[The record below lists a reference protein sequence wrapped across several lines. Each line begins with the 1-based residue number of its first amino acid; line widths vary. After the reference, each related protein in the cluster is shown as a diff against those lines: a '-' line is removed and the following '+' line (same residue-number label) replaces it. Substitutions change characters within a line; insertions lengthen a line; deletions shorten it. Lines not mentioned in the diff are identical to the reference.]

1 MFIAKNWLLRL
12 IGVDPAK
19 ITDEEMDSAFVR
31 VGFETEGY
39 APIPETT
46 GPLVVGRVE
55 EIEELTG
62 FKKPIRFCQVNVGN
76 PEMQQ
81 IICGARNFEV
91 GSYVVVALPGA
102 VLPGDF
108 KIAARKTYDHVSE
121 GMLCSAAELG
131 MADKQ
136 TKGIITLTGE
146 PTIGMDAREL
156 LGLDD
161 TVFEVN
167 ITPDR
172 GYALSARGLARE
184 VASAL
189 DVDYVDVAKRAE
201 DAIRLTCDAS
211 FTLDVPAPQADLLTI
226 SVDPATKMRRFGLR
240 KVTGIDP
247 KAESPLWMQRELMLC
262 GQRPVNLA
270 TDITN
275 FVMFLL
281 GQPMH
286 AFDAGKIAGGLQI
299 RQAKAGEKLVTLDE
313 QTRELHPEDVVICD
327 DEGIQSL
334 AAVMGGSTSEISDDT
349 TDVYFEAANWDPVF
363 VARTCRRQKLSSEAS
378 RRFERGVDP
387 AMVEVALDLACSLLV
402 TYGGGQVEASRTLIG
417 EIPAMPEI
425 IMDAGRPAQ
434 IIGVPYTQETVV
446 ARLEEV
452 GCQVTTASDA
462 AVSAFGSTVA
472 VPASTTSGLTNLLS
486 VVPPTW
492 RPDLTMSADLV
503 EEVVRLEGLDAI
515 PSITPQAPAGRGLTE
530 AQIRRRAIGHAL
542 AYQGYAEIL
551 PTPFMS
557 NTILEEWGVTDERTK
572 TVKVLNPLESDHG
585 VLATTLLPAMLE
597 SLGRNVARGEN
608 NVRLFGQEQVSIA
621 YGDGISPMPATDH
634 RPSNEEIQAVLDA
647 LPIQQLHVATVAC
660 GKVELDG
667 PWGEGREYTWAD
679 AIESARMVAR
689 AADVELEVENAEML
703 PWHPGRCAALKV
715 NGEIVG
721 YAGELHPQ
729 LLGDLPPRTCAME
742 INVAMLPF
750 APSTPAP
757 IPSPFPVLLQD
768 VALVV
773 NEDVPAETVRK
784 VLAENVGP
792 LAESVELFDI
802 YRSPLLGLGKK
813 SLAFNIRFRAA
824 DRTLTDDE
832 CSEARMKGVEAASRE
847 LGAVLR
853 G

>member
-1 MFIAKNWLLRL
+1 MFVAKNWLLRL
-12 IGVDPAK
+12 IGVDPATV
-19 ITDEEMDSAFVR
+19 TDEQMDAAFVR

-46 GPLVVGRVE
+46 GPLVIGRVE
-55 EIEELTG
+55 KIEELTG

-76 PEMQQ
+76 PELQQ
-81 IICGARNFEV
+81 IICGARNFEE

-102 VLPGDF
+102 ELPGGF
-108 KIAARKTYDHVSE
+108 KIASRKTYDHMSE

-131 MADKQ
+131 LADKQ
-136 TKGIITLTGE
+136 TKGIITLAGN
-146 PTIGMDAREL
+146 PTIGQDAREIL
-156 LGLDD
+156 NLND

-189 DVDYVDVAKRAE
+189 GRDYADLAKNPEQAVA
-201 DAIRLTCDAS
+201 LTS
-211 FTLDVPAPQADLLTI
+211 GSSYSLDVPAAGGEILPI
-226 SVDPATKMRRFGLR
+226 EVDPATKMRRFGLR

-286 AFDAGKIAGGLQI
+286 AFDADKIKGGLHI

-313 QTRELHPEDVVICD
+313 QSRTLHAEDVVICD
-327 DEGIQSL
+327 DEQIQSL
-334 AAVMGGSTSEISDDT
+334 AAVMGGSTSEIGDDT
-349 TDVYFEAANWDPVF
+349 VNVYFEAANWDPVF
-363 VARTCRRQKLSSEAS
+363 VARTCRRHKLSSEAS

-387 AMVEVALDLACSLLV
+387 AMVEIALDLACGLLA
-402 TYGGGQVEASRTLIG
+402 TYGGGAVEAGRTLIG

-425 IMDAGRPAQ
+425 TMDANRPAQ
-434 IIGVPYTQETVV
+434 IIGVPYTHETVV
-446 ARLEEV
+446 ARLTEV
-452 GCQVTTASDA
+452 GCDVTTAADA

-472 VPASTTSGLTNLLS
+472 VPASTTSGLTDLLS

-492 RPDLTMSADLV
+492 RPDITMSADLV

-515 PSITPQAPAGRGLTE
+515 PSITPQAPAGRGLTP
-530 AQIRRRAIGHAL
+530 AQRRRRAIGHAL

-597 SLGRNVARGEN
+597 SLGRNVSRGQN
-608 NVRLFGQEQVSIA
+608 NVRLFGQEQVSFA
-621 YGDGISPMPATDH
+621 YGDGISPMPSTAG
-634 RPSNEEIQAVLDA
+634 RPEAAEIQAVLDS

-660 GKVELDG
+660 GKAELDG

-679 AIESARMVAR
+679 AIEAARIVAR

-715 NGEIVG
+715 NGEVVG

-729 LLGDLPPRTCAME
+729 LLGDLPARTCAME
-742 INVAMLPF
+742 ISVAKLPL
-750 APSTPAP
+750 APSSPAP

-768 VALVV
+768 VALIVD
-773 NEDVPAETVRK
+773 ESMPAERVRR
-784 VLAENVGP
+784 VLVDNLGP

-802 YRSPLLGLGKK
+802 YRSDALGADKK
-813 SLAFNIRFRAA
+813 SLAFNIRFRAS

-832 CSEARMKGVEAASRE
+832 CSEARLAAVDAANKE